1 MQADWI
7 MISITDPF
15 HAQITTSRDKVTELP
30 ILVMLIRSND
40 IQ

>member
-15 HAQITTSRDKVTELP
+15 YAKITTSRDKVTELP
-30 ILVMLIRSND
+30 ILVMLIRLND
-40 IQ
+40 IL